1 MAPPLLARPLDGHP
15 PKKIALGAWL
25 LSAMKLL
32 AKGKVLR
39 GTRFDPFGH
48 SAERSMERDLITRFE
63 CRCDELVSNLTGDKL
78 PIAIQIAALP
88 LSMRGYGHVKIA
100 NVALARV
107 RETELLSRFM
117 PERYPRPSAAPA
129 AGQFRGIAVVSR

>member
-1 MAPPLLARPLDGHP
+1 MPTRFCRCPRKLEFYMALPLLARPLDGHP

-32 AKGKVLR
+32 ANGKVLR

-63 CRCDELVSNLTGDKL
+63 MSLR
-78 PIAIQIAALP
+78 
-88 LSMRGYGHVKIA
+88 
-100 NVALARV
+100 
-107 RETELLSRFM
+107 
-117 PERYPRPSAAPA
+117 
-129 AGQFRGIAVVSR
+129 